1 MSIKGM
7 FFHPE
12 GYSILFKIS
21 FSFLMMYILSTIFF
35 IYAYNHSKEKELRD
49 FARRGLLAVY
59 SDNLEELGHNIVEI
73 NDIQLYRK
81 VIENGEI
88 LLDRDLGFVKVRV
101 FQYKDDI
108 YLLVNKFGMN
118 YLLKK
123 NDSNIEIHKLIL
135 LGYILFSITFGIL
148 YINIVKSF
156 YPLKQLRDK
165 IRLLKAGDFDIKIE
179 TDKNDE
185 IGFIAREF
193 NEAVKALKRN
203 EEIRKWFLRNI
214 AHELKTPIT
223 KGKIAI
229 ELLEDKTGKENF
241 ERIFNRLEYLVNQ
254 LLLIEKISSERFN
267 LNRECISIKKIV
279 DEALDLLLI
288 QEKEKVSVSIEKD
301 EGVLVDRNLFPIAI
315 KNLIDNAL
323 KFSED
328 GMAYITYKDGI
339 LSVENLGEKP
349 PLNINLL
356 FEPFIKETSLKNKDG
371 LGLGLYITK
380 FICQSHGLK
389 IGYKYEENRNIF
401 YLDLKS
407 AVCL

>member
-1 MSIKGM
+1 
-7 FFHPE
+7 
-12 GYSILFKIS
+12 
-21 FSFLMMYILSTIFF
+21 MYILSTIFF
-35 IYAYNHSKEKELRD
+35 IYAYNQSKEKELRD

-59 SDNLEELGHNIVEI
+59 SDNPEELGHNIVEI
-73 NDIQLYRK
+73 KDIDVYRQ
-81 VIENGEI
+81 VLENGEI
-88 LLDRDLGFVKVRV
+88 LLDRDLGFVKVRI
-101 FQYKDDI
+101 FQYRGEV

-123 NDSNIEIHKLIL
+123 NDSNIEIHSLIL
-135 LGYILFSITFGIL
+135 LGYVLFSITFGIL
-148 YINIVKSF
+148 YINIVRSF

-165 IRLLKAGDFDIKIE
+165 IRLLKAGEFDIKIE

-193 NEAVKALKRN
+193 NEAVRALKRN

-229 ELLEDKTGKENF
+229 ELLEDRTGRENF

-254 LLLIEKISSERFN
+254 LLLIEKISSEKFN
-267 LNRECISIKKIV
+267 LNRECVNIKQVV

-288 QEKEKVSVSIEKD
+288 QEKENVSVSIDKD
-301 EGVLVDRNLFPIAI
+301 DRVLVDRNLFPVAI

-323 KFSED
+323 KFSDD
-328 GMAYITYKDGI
+328 GMAYINYRNGV
-339 LSVENLGEKP
+339 LSVENPGEKP

-380 FICQSHGLK
+380 FICQAHGLK
-389 IGYKYEENRNIF
+389 IGYRYEEGRNIF
-401 YLDLKS
+401 YLDLKP
-407 AVCL
+407 AVCS